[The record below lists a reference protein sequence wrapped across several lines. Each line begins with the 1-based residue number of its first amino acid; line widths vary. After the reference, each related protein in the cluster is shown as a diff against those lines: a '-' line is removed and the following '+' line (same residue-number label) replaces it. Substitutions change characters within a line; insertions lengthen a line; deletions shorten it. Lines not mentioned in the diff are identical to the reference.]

1 MSSTVPTIESL
12 LRKAG
17 QALRRANLAKE
28 GGALAEQRS
37 HLATFA
43 ELVKVTI
50 PAHPLFA
57 TKQVSGAPFF
67 IYWAGSSHNAKHRRR
82 KCLHVGMFFWPEVA
96 TTNPRAP
103 SEARRPLI

>member
-1 MSSTVPTIESL
+1 MVTRDDVEGDDSDGLVSRLVEM
-12 LRKAG
+12 A
-17 QALRRANLAKE
+17 E